1 MFKIIINKLNRAK
14 ENISKT
20 EMLEILKTNE
30 NVILLDVRSVQEYK
44 EGNLPRKYKY
54 TIIWNT
60 KKSKFRIEK

>member
-54 TIIWNT
+54 TII
-60 KKSKFRIEK
+60 

>member
-1 MFKIIINKLNRAK
+1 MFRKIIKKFSRYK

-30 NVILLDVRSVQEYK
+30 NVILLDVRSEQEYT

-54 TIIWNT
+54 TII
-60 KKSKFRIEK
+60 